1 MPIKKIK
8 SPYGKTIAVKILW
21 WTFYFKKWKR
31 YLSNDYRVYLN
42 RKNKIKRKSKSK
54 TCNNSKKN
62 RLKVR
67 RQLTQRDGYKCK
79 NCMEE
84 DGLTIDHIIPLYKTG
99 KEGDVLSNKQF
110 LCGRCHTLKNKLDNP
125 IQNEN

>member
-1 MPIKKIK
+1 MINIIRSPFGKPIAI
-8 SPYGKTIAVKILW
+8 KILW
-21 WTFYFKKWKR
+21 ATFYFKKWKR
-31 YLSNDYRVYLN
+31 YLNNDYRVYLN
-42 RKNKIKRKSKSK
+42 RKNKVKRKSKSK

-79 NCMEE
+79 ICDME
-84 DGLTIDHIIPLYKTG
+84 DRLTIDHIIPLHKIG

-110 LCGRCHTLKNKLDNP
+110 LCERCHTLKNKLDNP
-125 IQNEN
+125 PHEKN